1 MSHEVLLYNFNLTH
15 FVTGMQE
22 MDLFFG
28 HTDGKTDGQTEP
40 DGQTEMKVE
49 KPI

>member
-1 MSHEVLLYNFNLTH
+1 
-15 FVTGMQE
+15 

-49 KPI
+49 KPIQMNYLFYLQKSELN